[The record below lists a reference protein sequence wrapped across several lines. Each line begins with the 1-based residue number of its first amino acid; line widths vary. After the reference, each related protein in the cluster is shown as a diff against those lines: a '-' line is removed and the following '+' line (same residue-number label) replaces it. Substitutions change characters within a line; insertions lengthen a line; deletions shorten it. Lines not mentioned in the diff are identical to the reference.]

1 MKSGLLLDTH
11 IALWWFTADARLPVA
26 ERDLIGSSRC
36 QISLASV
43 WEVAIKYRI
52 DKMPVSPRE
61 FLIAIETAAM
71 RLLPIQP
78 VHIVATAELPLLH
91 KDPFDR
97 LLVAQSMTEKLAL
110 LTADTQLADYSELV
124 RIVR

>member
-1 MKSGLLLDTH
+1 MKTGLLLDTH
-11 IALWWFTADARLPVA
+11 IALWWFTADARMPAA
-26 ERDLIGSSRC
+26 ERVLIGSSRC
-36 QISLASV
+36 QISVASV

-52 DKMPVSPRE
+52 DKIPVSPRE
-61 FLIAIETAAM
+61 FLAAIDTAAM

-78 VHIVATAELPLLH
+78 AHVVATAALPLLH

-97 LLVAQSMTEKLAL
+97 LLVAQSMTEKLTL
-110 LTADTQLADYSELV
+110 LTADTQLAGYGKLV